1 MEPEVNIRCRQSDL
15 TLVKEV
21 VQSAI
26 EEYKALM
33 KKEVKIF
40 KDKEVPIKVN
50 LDDNKFLPEY
60 TESEG

>member
-15 TLVKEV
+15 NLVKEV

-50 LDDNKFLPEY
+50 IDDNKFLPEY